1 MKTYIMRPFNGG
13 ADMTKIRIDNDLA
26 ALIDYIIWNLDF
38 TDQEMIIA
46 SLQKNMNSEKCKEEG

>member
-1 MKTYIMRPFNGG
+1 MKTYIMRSVDNS

-26 ALIDYIIWNLDF
+26 ALIDYIIWNHDF

-46 SLQKNMNSEKCKEEG
+46 SLQKNMDSAKCKEDD